1 MQCDVNGKCPCKD
14 FVEGD
19 KCTICS
25 KTSFDY
31 PNCKGLLLGIL
42 GLCISVILKIL
53 ISDCKCNPNGSTSM
67 SCDDKGDCTCK
78 SGFTGSKC
86 DECIPGLGGDNCD
99 KCAVGSY
106 SYPDCQ
112 GSGNYTS
119 WNNTINF

>member
-1 MQCDVNGKCPCKD
+1 
-14 FVEGD
+14 
-19 KCTICS
+19 
-25 KTSFDY
+25 
-31 PNCKGLLLGIL
+31 
-42 GLCISVILKIL
+42 
-53 ISDCKCNPNGSTSM
+53 M

-86 DECIPGLGGDNCD
+86 NECIPGLDGDNCD

-112 GSGNYTS
+112 GTYTS